1 MADGDRGEVGGGSAH
16 WWRAAVLVLV
26 LVGSAIALRRL
37 GVPSLDDGPRVVA
50 AVREWRDVPAAPLL
64 FIAVYALVATLGIPA
79 TPLTLAG
86 GAIFGTALGSL
97 YTWSGAV
104 LGGTGAYFLARALG
118 METLQRLLGARAA
131 RLEAAAGDAAGSF
144 AALLRLRLLPLVP
157 FNVLNVGAGVAGMH
171 LPSFLAATALGIIP
185 GTVVHTYFA
194 DALLSGVEGA
204 RSSAMLRMVV
214 AGVLLVVLSFLP
226 AIARRAGWFGAA
238 RS

>member
-1 MADGDRGEVGGGSAH
+1 MTDGRRSATGRGSAH
-16 WWRAAVLVLV
+16 WGRAALLVL
-26 LVGSAIALRRL
+26 LLAGGTIALRRA
-37 GVPSLDDGPRVVA
+37 GVPSLDDVPQVVA
-50 AVREWRDVPAAPLL
+50 AVRQWRDVPAAPLL
-64 FIAVYALVATLGIPA
+64 FIAAYALVATLGLPA

-97 YTWSGAV
+97 YNWSGAV

-131 RLEAAAGDAAGSF
+131 RLEAAVGDASGSF

-157 FNVLNVGAGVAGMH
+157 FNVLNVGAGLAGMH
-171 LPSFLAATALGIIP
+171 LPSFLSATALGIIP

-194 DALLSGVEGA
+194 DALLTGVAGA
-204 RSSAMLRMVV
+204 RSSAMLRIAV
-214 AGVLLVVLSFLP
+214 AGLLLVVLSFLP
-226 AIARRAGWFGAA
+226 AVARRAGWIGAA